1 MGKIV
6 HRYIFR
12 ELVIPFLFGLSVFTF
27 VLLIARLLR
36 LIELVVNRGVPATNI
51 LRIFA
56 YIVPAFL
63 EVTVPMAMLLAII
76 VAFGRL
82 SADSEMVAF
91 RSSGLSLYQLITP
104 VVIFVS
110 LAGLITAGLTLWA
123 RPWGNRSLR
132 SALFEIARTRASAGI
147 RQQVFNDE
155 FPGLVIYA
163 EEIDATTDT
172 LRHVLI
178 SDDRDEKQR
187 NHIFAREGVMLSDTA
202 TETVTL
208 RLRDGFIQTSDA
220 RRGTEYQTDFQSY
233 DVNLDLRRALAGSE
247 ERERD
252 PKEMALGEL
261 RQTIATK
268 RAAGTPSGLESAEYH
283 RRISLPFA
291 CLVFGLAAVPLG
303 IQPARGVRAR
313 GFAVSIVL
321 IFFYYILLSA
331 GQALAEQRLLPA
343 VVGLWLPNVVFL
355 VFGTYLF
362 RQAAR
367 ERGIVPLEWLDG
379 WIASVR
385 TRIAARLRVEPS

>member
-163 EEIDATTDT
+163 EEIDATTDV

-208 RLRDGFIQTSDA
+208 RLRDGFIQTSDS

-233 DVNLDLRRALAGSE
+233 DVSLDLRRALAGSE

-268 RAAGTPSGLESAEYH
+268 RAAGTATGLESAEYH
-283 RRISLPFA
+283 RRMSLPFA

-355 VFGTYLF
+355 VFGAYLF

-367 ERGIVPLEWLDG
+367 ERGIVPLEWLDR

>member
-1 MGKIV
+1 MRKIV

-12 ELVIPFLFGLSVFTF
+12 ELLIPFLFGLSVFTF

-56 YIVPAFL
+56 YIIPAFL

-82 SADSEMVAF
+82 SADSELVAF
-91 RSSGLSLYQLITP
+91 RSSGLSLYQLIAP
-104 VVIFVS
+104 VVIFVT
-110 LAGLITAGLTLWA
+110 LAGVITAGLTLWG

-132 SALFEIARTRASAGI
+132 SALFEIAKTRASAGI

-163 EEIDATTDT
+163 EEIDATTDI

-178 SDDRDEKQR
+178 SDDRDERQR
-187 NHIFAREGVMLSDTA
+187 NHIFAREGTMISDAA
-202 TETVTL
+202 TETVML
-208 RLRDGFIQTSDA
+208 RLRDGFIQTTDA
-220 RRGTEYQTDFQSY
+220 RRGTEYQTEFQSY
-233 DVNLDLRRALAGSE
+233 DVNLDLRRALASDH

-252 PKEMALGEL
+252 PKEMALAEL
-261 RQTIATK
+261 RQTIETK
-268 RAAGTPSGLESAEYH
+268 RAAGTPFGLENAEYQ
-283 RRISLPFA
+283 RRFSLPFA
-291 CLVFGLAAVPLG
+291 CVVFGLAAVPLG

-321 IFFYYILLSA
+321 IFVYYILLSA
-331 GQALAEQRLLPA
+331 GQALAEQRLVPA
-343 VVGLWLPNVVFL
+343 ILGLWLPNAVFL
-355 VFGTYLF
+355 VFGAHLF

-367 ERGIVPLEWLDG
+367 ERGVVPLARLEGWL
-379 WIASVR
+379 ASAR
-385 TRIAARLRVEPS
+385 TRLAARMRMEPS

>member
-12 ELVIPFLFGLSVFTF
+12 ELLIPFLFGLSVFTF

-56 YIVPAFL
+56 YIMPAFL

-82 SADSEMVAF
+82 SADSELVAF

-104 VVIFVS
+104 VVIFVT
-110 LAGLITAGLTLWA
+110 LAGLLTAGLTLWA

-132 SALFEIARTRASAGI
+132 SALFEIAKTRASAGI

-155 FPGLVIYA
+155 FPGLVIYT
-163 EEIDATTDT
+163 EEIDPTSDT

-178 SDDRDEKQR
+178 SDDRDERQR
-187 NHIFAREGVMLSDTA
+187 NRIFAREGVMVSDTA
-202 TETVTL
+202 TETVSL
-208 RLRDGFIQTSDA
+208 RLRDGFIHTTDA
-220 RRGTEYQTDFQSY
+220 RGTEYQTEFQTY
-233 DVNLDLRRALAGSE
+233 DVNLDLRRALAGDH

-252 PKEMALGEL
+252 PKEMPLADL
-261 RQTIATK
+261 RNAIAAKQT
-268 RAAGTPSGLESAEYH
+268 AGAPAGLESAEYQ
-283 RRISLPFA
+283 RRFSLPFA
-291 CLVFGLAAVPLG
+291 CLVFGLVAVPLG

-313 GFAVSIVL
+313 GFAISIVL
-321 IFFYYILLSA
+321 IFFYYILLSG
-331 GQALAEQRLLPA
+331 GQAMAEQRLVPA
-343 VVGLWLPNVVFL
+343 VVGLWLPNVVFV

-367 ERGIVPLEWLDG
+367 ERGVVPLELLDG
-379 WIASVR
+379 WIAGLR
-385 TRIAARLRVEPS
+385 ARLAARLRMDPS